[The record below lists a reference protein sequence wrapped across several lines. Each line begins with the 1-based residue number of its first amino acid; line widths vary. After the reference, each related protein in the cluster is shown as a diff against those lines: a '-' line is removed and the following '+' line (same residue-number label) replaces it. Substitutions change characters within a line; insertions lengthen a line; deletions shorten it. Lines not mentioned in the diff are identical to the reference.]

1 MIFIL
6 QSLSCYLFCINFNF
20 LLCCTTLRIGE
31 CSKEYYGELF
41 EDILLRT
48 PMRRLSTCKVLRMNN
63 KLKRRFYK
71 GFVSIVLLVALRTFR
86 TYLIQVTHNNC
97 NSPKTIDFVWYL
109 VLTNLCSLPLLTWV
123 KMISKCTILFHT
135 N

>member
-1 MIFIL
+1 MNL
-6 QSLSCYLFCINFNF
+6 TNLTLTEVCLNF
-20 LLCCTTLRIGE
+20 
-31 CSKEYYGELF
+31 
-41 EDILLRT
+41 
-48 PMRRLSTCKVLRMNN
+48 VLRMNN

-71 GFVSIVLLVALRTFR
+71 VFGSIVLLVALRTFR

-123 KMISKCTILFHT
+123 KMISKGTILFLYNCLQNPGYCFGATSYTALPISPIWPIFAVNGLDWHR
-135 N
+135 